1 MNEGPCA
8 NYVDRSWRDPQLHKF
23 VGFASV
29 DPGWHLILE
38 TLDRVL
44 LNIRD
49 NARAN
54 AGLPD
59 DNQYKDPENA
69 ANASINILQTK
80 EKFGTL
86 RVYWEAKGISKRFKE
101 EIFGA
106 VSMAEALSAKLCEK
120 CGAKEGVETRIP
132 KGKRYGRVLTLCPK
146 HHAERDAQVPPIGMP
161 G

>member
-8 NYVDRSWRDPQLHKF
+8 NYVDRSWNDPKRHKF
-23 VGFASV
+23 IGFSAV

-44 LNIRD
+44 LNIRH

-54 AGLPD
+54 AGLAE
-59 DNQYKDPENA
+59 DNKYKDPENFPDA
-69 ANASINILQTK
+69 DIRILQIK

-86 RVYWEAKGISKRFKE
+86 RVYWEAKGMSKRFKD

-106 VSMAEALSAKLCEK
+106 VSMAETLSSVLCEK
-120 CGAKEGVETRIP
+120 CGSREGVETRVP
-132 KGKRYGRVLTLCPK
+132 KGRKFGRVLTLCQG
-146 HHAERDAQVPPIGMP
+146 HHAERERVDYGMP